1 MNEQPLPRAQI
12 GDPSLDPVDFSDP
25 RHMNRIVQLSSEPW
39 GALPGG
45 DACRLF
51 TLRNA
56 QGMTV
61 QISDLGAT
69 LVAWHAPD
77 RAGRLADI
85 LLGHDTPAAY
95 LTATTYMGGL
105 IGRWANRIAGAR
117 FTLDGAD
124 YLLDRNENGNLL
136 HGGANGF
143 HRAIWQAG
151 EERGALLLRLESPEG
166 DGGFPGNVS
175 AQVRYTLDDD
185 GTLTIGYEAFS
196 DAPTPLNLT
205 SHGYFNL
212 SGVPGSDIRDH
223 ILTID
228 ADAYLEVDPQMIP
241 IGVADVSGT
250 AFDLRQGARIG
261 ARIDVPNAQIT
272 LAGGFDHCYVLRD
285 TARAGST
292 PAVRT
297 VANIYEPASGREL
310 TVATDQRGLQCYT
323 GNYLEGQPG
332 RHGVP
337 CVRHAALC
345 LEAGGFPNQINMNA
359 PECNEVILRPGG
371 TYRQVTQYKAGVR
384 A

>member
-1 MNEQPLPRAQI
+1 
-12 GDPSLDPVDFSDP
+12 
-25 RHMNRIVQLSSEPW
+25 MNRLIQPSSEPW
-39 GALPGG
+39 GTLPGG
-45 DACRLF
+45 DACRLY

-56 QGMTV
+56 QDMKV

-95 LTATTYMGGL
+95 QAATTYMGSV

-117 FTLDGAD
+117 FTLDGVD
-124 YLLDRNENGNLL
+124 YTLDRNENGNLL

-143 HRAIWQAG
+143 HRVLWQAE
-151 EERGALLLRLESPEG
+151 EERGALVLRLDSPEG
-166 DGGFPGNVS
+166 DGGFPGNLSV
-175 AQVRYTLDDD
+175 QLRYTLADD
-185 GTLTIGYEAFS
+185 GTLTLEYEAVS

-212 SGVPGSDIRDH
+212 SGVPGSDIRGH
-223 ILTID
+223 VLTID
-228 ADAYLEVDPQMIP
+228 ADAYLEVDAQMIP
-241 IGVADVSGT
+241 VGAADVSGT
-250 AFDLRQGARIG
+250 AVDFRHGAPRGARLDWPHAQL
-261 ARIDVPNAQIT
+261 AR
-272 LAGGFDHCYVLRD
+272 AGGFDHCYILRD
-285 TARAGST
+285 AAPAGT

-297 VANIYEPASGREL
+297 VASVYEPGSGREL

-332 RHGVP
+332 RHGAP
-337 CVRHAALC
+337 CVRHAGLC
-345 LEAGGFPNQINMNA
+345 LEAGGFPNQINMDA
-359 PECNEVILRPGG
+359 PECDEVVLRPGG
-371 TYRQVTQYKAGVR
+371 TYRQVTQYKLDVR